1 MRLSEIIKII
11 RVRRI
16 KEIIRIIRGKKIRRT
31 FSGLNVF
38 FFMCGNMKG
47 VRYEVRKRYE
57 VQGTR

>member
-1 MRLSEIIKII
+1 MRLREIIKII

-47 VRYEVRKRYE
+47 VRYEVRKR
-57 VQGTR
+57 